1 MLWFSSSPTVSE
13 NATHG
18 LFVLGSS
25 FVSFFVFS
33 ETAFQLNLDYES
45 VRNENWG
52 LVLCVVFCK
61 VKSILVHCRKLNRT
75 RDWPQLVSLKFPES
89 CSLWAS
95 GREASTHPRA
105 SRQEA
110 LREKNQMLHF
120 VGTLVATISWCWP
133 RLGPKHTD
141 DPSLVL
147 QEWGQQ
153 GGCSGQGDS

>member
-52 LVLCVVFCK
+52 LVLCGILQGK
-61 VKSILVHCRKLNRT
+61 VH
-75 RDWPQLVSLKFPES
+75 
-89 CSLWAS
+89 S
-95 GREASTHPRA
+95 GS
-105 SRQEA
+105 
-110 LREKNQMLHF
+110 
-120 VGTLVATISWCWP
+120 
-133 RLGPKHTD
+133 
-141 DPSLVL
+141 L
-147 QEWGQQ
+147 QEFKQNKRLAPAGFIEVP
-153 GGCSGQGDS
+153 